1 MLLNPR
7 SNVVQI
13 RVQVLIFRLRL
24 VLRVARRL
32 DVGTADNGVRAM
44 GRALLYDQRL
54 HQLLQVFLVVGLAV
68 SVAFFVQDE
77 LLAYDLVCCR
87 ACMLSDTCVCDRRR
101 IRNECD
107 IK

>member
-54 HQLLQVFLVVGLAV
+54 HQLLQVFLVVALIIQLDSSRFSSIQTDSDGFI
-68 SVAFFVQDE
+68 SDSGRSQTQSDE
-77 LLAYDLVCCR
+77 SRMLVN
-87 ACMLSDTCVCDRRR
+87 AT
-101 IRNECD
+101 
-107 IK
+107 